1 MLLKKILKKY
11 LLKKNKNIIVDLNS
25 VLNFQVI
32 NKTKNKDYP
41 VSIFSS
47 VCNFKYVNEG
57 CKISEA
63 RCYGDISLG
72 RFVTVTG
79 PGTVINSIKE
89 EISIGS
95 FSSIGQNVCI
105 VDFNHSFE
113 RITSSFINNKIFK
126 DKVSS
131 EVKTKGPVIIEED
144 VWIGSNS
151 VITAGVKLGRGS
163 IIGAG
168 SIVTRDI
175 PRYSIAYGSPA
186 VVVSKRFNDE
196 TIKFLED
203 LQWWK
208 WDVNKILKNKSLFNI
223 NTHNASVDDLN
234 NLVRQNNKTN

>member
-1 MLLKKILKKY
+1 MGFKQLFKFFLLKYKKCIILD
-11 LLKKNKNIIVDLNS
+11 NQS
-25 VLNFQVI
+25 VLNYQVI

-41 VSIFSS
+41 VLILSSI
-47 VCNFKYVNEG
+47 CNFKAVNEG

-126 DKVSS
+126 EKVNS

-186 VVVSKRFNDE
+186 VVVSKRFNNE

-203 LQWWK
+203 LQWWN
-208 WDVNKILKNKSLFNI
+208 WGIEKILKNKALFSI
-223 NTHNASVDDLN
+223 NVLKTSVERLDDIVNGKVL
-234 NLVRQNNKTN
+234 K